1 MLGTNKMG
9 TVFGNTVIEY
19 VVQSKKYDRDWED
32 TQWINTLDQE
42 VIKQEME
49 KWRRI
54 CPDSKFRAIKREI
67 TITDLESAE
76 EQDFEDLV
84 EKQSE
89 FYDELK
95 RLQKTYKEL
104 FK

>member
-32 TQWINTLDQE
+32 IQWINTLNQK
-42 VIKQEME
+42 VIKEEME

-54 CPDSKFRAIKREI
+54 CPDYEWRAIKREVK
-67 TITDLESAE
+67 ITDLEAIE
-76 EQDFEDLV
+76 GQEFEDLV
-84 EKQSE
+84 QKQTE

>member
-9 TVFGNTVIEY
+9 TVFGNTTVEY
-19 VVQSKKYDRDWED
+19 VVQAKKYDCDWKD
-32 TQWINTLDQE
+32 IQWINTLDQE
-42 VIKQEME
+42 VIRTEMD
-49 KWRRI
+49 KWRKRD
-54 CPDSKFRAIKREI
+54 PDSEWRAVKREI
-67 TITDLESAE
+67 TLIDLESAE
-76 EQDFEDLV
+76 KQDFENLV
-84 EKQSE
+84 EKQLE